1 MRYDIKTAENRFEA
15 LIGNFCRDI
24 IKERAG
30 GLIYNF
36 EDEWV
41 EQVFALTD
49 SIVENMNS
57 IINDYMEKN
66 IPCWKSTIDDLSH
79 KADLSD

>member
-15 LIGNFCRDI
+15 LISNFCRDI

-41 EQVFALTD
+41 EQEVFALTD
-49 SIVENMNS
+49 SLLENMNK
-57 IINDYMEKN
+57 IINEHMENN
-66 IPCWKSTIDDLSH
+66 IPCWESTLGDVSH
-79 KADLSD
+79 RI